1 MLLFKPDYYDCF
13 RCAAGECP
21 DSCCKEWEVEID
33 DASARFYRTK
43 NRKLDDSLRE
53 VMRTADGK
61 TSMSIIDGRCPM
73 WRSDGLCRIQA
84 ELGESAPIAYVLYY
98 ATIITMDLNAKSK
111 KEGEHE
117 ETISASDTKEVEEE
131 NTPQTVLED
140 TKTGGFS
147 FLESTEASG
156 NQVEEAAETEPAPA
170 IDEGILP
177 ETTETPTDANRDNHL
192 GMEDKSSQ
200 EDNPENDD
208 DKEAPISTSMFHEE
222 ATSEEKQEELF
233 YESKAFDQE
242 LTQPQ
247 YAVSS
252 IIDNEKDAAL
262 VQRIDAI
269 NQRLVD
275 CKTEGGLRNPM
286 QLASEIRENREHS
299 NIDFQDEY
307 TQC

>member
-1 MLLFKPDYYDCF
+1 
-13 RCAAGECP
+13 
-21 DSCCKEWEVEID
+21 
-33 DASARFYRTK
+33 
-43 NRKLDDSLRE
+43 
-53 VMRTADGK
+53 
-61 TSMSIIDGRCPM
+61 MSPFIIFAIV
-73 WRSDGLCRIQA
+73 LT
-84 ELGESAPIAYVLYY
+84 IAYVLYY

-131 NTPQTVLED
+131 NAPQTVLED

-156 NQVEEAAETEPAPA
+156 NPVEEAAETEPAPA
-170 IDEGILP
+170 IDKGILP
-177 ETTETPTDANRDNHL
+177 ETTETPTNANRDNHL
-192 GMEDKSSQ
+192 GM

-233 YESKAFDQE
+233 DESKAFDQD

-247 YAVSS
+247 YAIRS

-262 VQRIDAI
+262 IQRIDAI

>member
-1 MLLFKPDYYDCF
+1 
-13 RCAAGECP
+13 
-21 DSCCKEWEVEID
+21 
-33 DASARFYRTK
+33 
-43 NRKLDDSLRE
+43 
-53 VMRTADGK
+53 
-61 TSMSIIDGRCPM
+61 MSPFIIFVIV
-73 WRSDGLCRIQA
+73 LT
-84 ELGESAPIAYVLYY
+84 IAYVLYY

-131 NTPQTVLED
+131 NAPQTVLED

-147 FLESTEASG
+147 FLESTEAQG
-156 NQVEEAAETEPAPA
+156 NSVEEAAETEPAPA

-177 ETTETPTDANRDNHL
+177 ETTETPTNANRDNHL
-192 GMEDKSSQ
+192 GM

-233 YESKAFDQE
+233 DESKAFDQD

>member
-1 MLLFKPDYYDCF
+1 
-13 RCAAGECP
+13 
-21 DSCCKEWEVEID
+21 
-33 DASARFYRTK
+33 
-43 NRKLDDSLRE
+43 
-53 VMRTADGK
+53 
-61 TSMSIIDGRCPM
+61 
-73 WRSDGLCRIQA
+73 
-84 ELGESAPIAYVLYY
+84 
-98 ATIITMDLNAKSK
+98 
-111 KEGEHE
+111 
-117 ETISASDTKEVEEE
+117 
-131 NTPQTVLED
+131 
-140 TKTGGFS
+140 
-147 FLESTEASG
+147 
-156 NQVEEAAETEPAPA
+156 
-170 IDEGILP
+170 
-177 ETTETPTDANRDNHL
+177 
-192 GMEDKSSQ
+192 MEDKSSQ

-208 DKEAPISTSMFHEE
+208 DKEAPISTSVFHEE

-233 YESKAFDQE
+233 DESKAFDQD